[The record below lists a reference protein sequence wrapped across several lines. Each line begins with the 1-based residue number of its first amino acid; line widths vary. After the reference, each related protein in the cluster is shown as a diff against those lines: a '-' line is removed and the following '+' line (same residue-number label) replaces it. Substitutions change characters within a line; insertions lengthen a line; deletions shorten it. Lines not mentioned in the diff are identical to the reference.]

1 MNSPPSLVWYSCSA
15 NSPRCSL
22 HSQNRQL
29 AIGKR
34 KNRTGFRTGRRL
46 LRHATRNQG
55 HREKKARQ
63 SSAALTLGASGVDAN
78 VEDHRL
84 VDLTVEARARV
95 CVGHVVAAVVV
106 RGRIHAGAA
115 SASADLEGEI
125 VLAEPAAGSNNAVTA
140 SSVRQRRMRS
150 SAVSGH
156 SSRSFLNRRERTKAA
171 MALSKSCPPRST
183 SPSVASTLQ

>member
-1 MNSPPSLVWYSCSA
+1 MNSSPSLVWYSCSA
-15 NSPRCSL
+15 NYPRCSL
-22 HSQNRQL
+22 NSQNRQI

-95 CVGHVVAAVVV
+95 CDGHVVAAVVV

-115 SASADLEGEI
+115 SASADLEREI
-125 VLAEPAAGSNNAVTA
+125 VLAQRTAWGSNE
-140 SSVRQRRMRS
+140 RRESGSLLPFSRDS
-150 SAVSGH
+150 AAHPLHPGAVS
-156 SSRSFLNRRERTKAA
+156 SSTPLT
-171 MALSKSCPPRST
+171 
-183 SPSVASTLQ
+183 